1 MGRIDH
7 GRIKQGFWLAVRRHR
22 DVLANTL
29 CEICGKARSM
39 VVETMRYDEPDTVQI
54 LEQDAIP
61 EESDTSILLETRID
75 NITKPLGCVDKIKNQ
90 PI

>member
-1 MGRIDH
+1 
-7 GRIKQGFWLAVRRHR
+7 
-22 DVLANTL
+22 
-29 CEICGKARSM
+29 
-39 VVETMRYDEPDTVQI
+39 MRYDEPDTVQI